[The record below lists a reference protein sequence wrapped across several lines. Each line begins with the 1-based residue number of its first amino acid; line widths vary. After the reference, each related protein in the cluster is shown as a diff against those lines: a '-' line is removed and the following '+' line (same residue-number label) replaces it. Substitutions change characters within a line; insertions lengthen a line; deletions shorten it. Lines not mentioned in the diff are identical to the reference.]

1 MPMRKILIPAAVV
14 VLVGAVVAMLLLDRN
29 SDAPKYQTARAE
41 RHDLRMVINTNGI
54 IEPVDR
60 SEIYAPVD
68 GVVARIPVTEGARIA
83 RGQTLVELEST
94 ETRTALSNARTALL
108 EARRQAERV
117 ETGPPQ
123 EEITVLEASIAE
135 AALALERTRKDLAV
149 EEGLLE
155 KGAVARASVEALAR
169 ERDRLRLRIEGLE
182 RQRRDLAERYSAQE
196 KEWEREKVRELA
208 RQVTFLERQIGMET
222 VRAPREGV
230 LFALEVQ
237 PGAHVARGQL
247 LARINQPGRVRLRA
261 YVDEPDLGRIAEGQ
275 PARIEWDGLAGRH
288 WNGAVEKP
296 AEQVV
301 DLDNRTVGYVL
312 CSIEG
317 EPKELIPNLNVKVE
331 ITTEQKPGAL
341 TVPRSAVFSLDGKRA
356 VLVLEGPKAV
366 VRTVLPG
373 LVTAEEIEILEGVRE
388 GEVVATNPLDMNSG
402 RPAS

>member
-1 MPMRKILIPAAVV
+1 MRKILIPAAVV

-29 SDAPKYQTARAE
+29 SDAPQYQTARAA
-41 RHDLRMVINTNGI
+41 RHDLRLVVNTNGI

-60 SEIYAPVD
+60 SEVYAPVD
-68 GVVARIPVTEGARIA
+68 GVVAGIPVTEGARIA
-83 RGQTLVELEST
+83 RGQTLVELESAD
-94 ETRTALSNARTALL
+94 TRTALADARTALL

-117 ETGPPQ
+117 ETGPPA
-123 EEITVLEASIAE
+123 EEITVVEASIAE
-135 AALALERTRKDLAV
+135 AALALERTQKDLAV
-149 EEGLLE
+149 EEGLLA
-155 KGAVARASVEALAR
+155 KGAVTRASVEALAR

-182 RQRRDLAERYSAQE
+182 RQRRDLAQRYSAQE
-196 KEWEREKVRELA
+196 KEWERAKVQELA
-208 RQVTFLERQIGMET
+208 RQVEYLERQIGMES

-230 LFALEVQ
+230 LFALEVK

-331 ITTEQKPGAL
+331 ITTERKPGAL

-373 LVTAEEIEILEGVRE
+373 LVTAEDIEILEGVRE
-388 GEVVATNPLDMNSG
+388 GEVVVTNPLDLNPG

>member
-1 MPMRKILIPAAVV
+1 MRKILIPAAVV

-41 RHDLRMVINTNGI
+41 RHDLRMVVNTNGI

-83 RGQTLVELEST
+83 RGQTLVELESS
-94 ETRTALSNARTALL
+94 ETRTALSDARTALL

-117 ETGPPQ
+117 ETGPPA

-208 RQVTFLERQIGMET
+208 RQVAFLERQIGMES

-237 PGAHVARGQL
+237 PGAHVPRGQL

-275 PARIEWDGLAGRH
+275 PARIEWDGLAGWH

-341 TVPRSAVFSLDGKRA
+341 TVPRSAVFSLDGKRS

-366 VRTVLPG
+366 VRTVVPG

-388 GEVVATNPLDMNSG
+388 GEVVATNPLDVNSG

>member
-1 MPMRKILIPAAVV
+1 MRKILIPAAVV

-41 RHDLRMVINTNGI
+41 RHDLRMVVNTNGI

-83 RGQTLVELEST
+83 RGQTLVELESS
-94 ETRTALSNARTALL
+94 ETRTALSDARTALL

-117 ETGPPQ
+117 ETGPPA

-208 RQVTFLERQIGMET
+208 RQVAFLERQIGMES

-237 PGAHVARGQL
+237 PGAHVPRGQL

-341 TVPRSAVFSLDGKRA
+341 TVPRSAVFSLDGKRS

-366 VRTVLPG
+366 VRTVVPG

-388 GEVVATNPLDMNSG
+388 GEVVATNPLDVNSG

>member
-1 MPMRKILIPAAVV
+1 MRKILIPAAVV

-41 RHDLRMVINTNGI
+41 RHDLRMVVNTNGI

-94 ETRTALSNARTALL
+94 ETRTALSDARTALL

-117 ETGPPQ
+117 ETGPPA

-208 RQVTFLERQIGMET
+208 RQVAFLERQIGMES

-237 PGAHVARGQL
+237 PGAHVPRGQL

-341 TVPRSAVFSLDGKRA
+341 TVPRSAVFSLDGKRS

-366 VRTVLPG
+366 VRTVVPG

-388 GEVVATNPLDMNSG
+388 GEVVATNPLDVNSG